1 MNGFVFSK
9 RSLTNLEG
17 VHHDLVEVA
26 HLALSMSPI
35 DFVIIDGVRTIEE
48 QRILV
53 AKGKSKTMDSRHLT
67 GHAIDV
73 AAWINGKISWDFG
86 LYEKITDAFDMAAGR
101 LKTPIVCGID
111 WPSFVDAGH
120 IELDRRRYP

>member
-1 MNGFVFSK
+1 MNEFVFSK

-17 VHHDLVEVA
+17 VHHDLVELA

-35 DFVIIDGVRTIEE
+35 DFVVIDGVRTIEE

-67 GHAIDV
+67 GHAIDI
-73 AAWINGKISWDFG
+73 AAWMNGAISWDFG
-86 LYEKITDAFDMAAGR
+86 LYEK
-101 LKTPIVCGID
+101 
-111 WPSFVDAGH
+111 
-120 IELDRRRYP
+120 

>member
-1 MNGFVFSK
+1 MTFRFSK

>member
-1 MNGFVFSK
+1 MTFLFSK
-9 RSLTNLEG
+9 RSLKNLEG
-17 VHHDLVEVA
+17 VHHDLVQVA
-26 HLALSMSPI
+26 HMALSMSPI

-67 GHAIDV
+67 GHAIDI
-73 AAWINGKISWDFG
+73 AAWMNGAISWDYG

>member
-1 MNGFVFSK
+1 MTFRFSK

-35 DFVIIDGVRTIEE
+35 DFVVIDGLRTIEE

>member
-1 MNGFVFSK
+1 MTFLFSK
-9 RSLTNLEG
+9 RSLKNLEG
-17 VHHDLVEVA
+17 VHHDLVQVA
-26 HLALSMSPI
+26 HMALSMSPI

-67 GHAIDV
+67 GHAIDI
-73 AAWINGKISWDFG
+73 AAWLNGAISWDYG

-101 LKTPIVCGID
+101 LKTPIICGID

>member
-1 MNGFVFSK
+1 MTFRFSK

-26 HLALSMSPI
+26 HLALSISPI

-67 GHAIDV
+67 GRYRRCRMDE
-73 AAWINGKISWDFG
+73 WDNLLG
-86 LYEKITDAFDMAAGR
+86 LRA
-101 LKTPIVCGID
+101 V
-111 WPSFVDAGH
+111 
-120 IELDRRRYP
+120 

>member
-1 MNGFVFSK
+1 M
-9 RSLTNLEG
+9 
-17 VHHDLVEVA
+17 
-26 HLALSMSPI
+26 
-35 DFVIIDGVRTIEE
+35 RTIEE

-73 AAWINGKISWDFG
+73 AAWMNGAISWDFG

-101 LKTPIVCGID
+101 LKTPIICGID

>member
-1 MNGFVFSK
+1 MTFCFSK
-9 RSLTNLEG
+9 RSLKNLEG

-35 DFVIIDGVRTIEE
+35 DFVVIDGVRSIEE

-86 LYEKITDAFDMAAGR
+86 LYESITDAFDMAAGR

>member
-1 MNGFVFSK
+1 MTFRFSK

-35 DFVIIDGVRTIEE
+35 DFVVIDGLRTIEE

-73 AAWINGKISWDFG
+73 AAWMNGTISWDFG

>member
-1 MNGFVFSK
+1 MTFRFSK

-26 HLALSMSPI
+26 HLALSISPI

-73 AAWINGKISWDFG
+73 AAWMNGTISWDFG

>member
-1 MNGFVFSK
+1 MNEFVFSK
-9 RSLTNLEG
+9 RSLKNLEG

-26 HLALSMSPI
+26 HMALSMSPI

-73 AAWINGKISWDFG
+73 AAWMNGAISWDFG

-101 LKTPIVCGID
+101 LKTHIICGID

>member
-1 MNGFVFSK
+1 MIFSFSK
-9 RSLTNLEG
+9 RSIKNLEG
-17 VHHDLVEVA
+17 VHHDLVQVA
-26 HLALSMSPI
+26 HMALSMSPI

-67 GHAIDV
+67 GHAIDI
-73 AAWINGKISWDFG
+73 AAWMNGAISWDYG

>member
-1 MNGFVFSK
+1 MNEFVFSK
-9 RSLTNLEG
+9 RSLKNLEG

-26 HLALSMSPI
+26 HRALSLSPI

-67 GHAIDV
+67 GHAIDI
-73 AAWINGKISWDFG
+73 AAWMNGSISWDFG

-101 LKTPIVCGID
+101 LKTPIICGID

>member
-1 MNGFVFSK
+1 MTFRFSK

-17 VHHDLVEVA
+17 VHHDLVELA

-35 DFVIIDGVRTIEE
+35 DFVVIDGVRTIEE

-67 GHAIDV
+67 GHAIDI
-73 AAWINGKISWDFG
+73 AAWMNGVISWDFG
-86 LYEKITDAFDMAAGR
+86 LYEKIIDAFDMAACR

-120 IELDRRRYP
+120 IELDRRVYP

>member
-1 MNGFVFSK
+1 MTFLFSK
-9 RSLTNLEG
+9 RSLKNLEG
-17 VHHDLVEVA
+17 VHHDLVQVA
-26 HLALSMSPI
+26 HMALSMSPI

-73 AAWINGKISWDFG
+73 AAWMNGAISWDFG

-101 LKTPIVCGID
+101 LKTPIICGID